1 MNNSIVRQTV
11 QFMKKIGVNMTEQ
24 EAYHELLTQNF
35 IRPNGEPTNWA
46 IEQGFIGAEYY
57 YPDGI
62 QQQKSN
68 SVEDDSAKDPD
79 SQAVLRRM
87 SKSDFQLNEEG
98 DDYYIDAH
106 SLVKAIKSALHDNA
120 ISKEGRSKY
129 TEVLNELEQQ
139 LN

>member
-1 MNNSIVRQTV
+1 
-11 QFMKKIGVNMTEQ
+11 
-24 EAYHELLTQNF
+24 
-35 IRPNGEPTNWA
+35 
-46 IEQGFIGAEYY
+46 
-57 YPDGI
+57 
-62 QQQKSN
+62 
-68 SVEDDSAKDPD
+68 
-79 SQAVLRRM
+79 M